1 MKIAI
6 NATFLN
12 NRPTGVGNFTIQIA
26 YGLSHIDNETL
37 VIGPYNIYGCK
48 IYRCPSSIAGSKS
61 LMNNLCRFIY
71 INSRLPYLLS
81 KYDVDV
87 LYCPIL
93 EFPFGS
99 FSSRLVVSI
108 HDLHPIYFPEQFG
121 LSSLY
126 FRCALQVLQ
135 KKRTKMVVVPSQF
148 VKGELLKFSGL
159 KESQIRVV
167 YNGYD
172 RKRYYPRDP
181 SGKRDFLRSW
191 RLGEGYIL
199 FVGSL
204 FEYKNLKT
212 LVSAF
217 MRIKGEIPYLLVV
230 IGNREVSREPLPQD
244 DRIVYLDYVDHE
256 LLPLFYSYAEVFV
269 HPALFEGFGLAVV
282 EAMAC
287 GTPVVSSRG
296 GSLPEVC
303 RDAAILFE
311 PTDIDAL
318 TDALL
323 EVLGN
328 KGLRE
333 ELVFKGLSNV
343 EDFSWEKASQY
354 IYNICHELFEG
365 QE

>member
-12 NRPTGVGNFTIQIA
+12 DRPTGVGNFTIQIA
-26 YGLSHIDNETL
+26 CGLSRINDETL
-37 VIGPYNIYGCK
+37 VVSPYNIDGCR
-48 IYRCPSSIAGSKS
+48 IYRCPSSIVGSKR
-61 LMNNLCRFIY
+61 LMNNLYRFIY
-71 INSRLPYLLS
+71 INSILPDLLS
-81 KYDVDV
+81 KYTVDV

-93 EFPFGS
+93 EFPFRP

-121 LSSLY
+121 LSALY
-126 FRCALQVLQ
+126 FKFALNILQ
-135 KKRTKMVVVPSQF
+135 KKRSKMVVVPSEF
-148 VKGELLKFSGL
+148 VKGELLKYSEL

-172 RKRYYPRDP
+172 RKRFYPRDA
-181 SGKRDFLRSW
+181 SGKRDFLSYW
-191 RLGEGYIL
+191 GLGEGYIL

-217 MRIKGEIPYLLVV
+217 REIKSEIPYLLLV
-230 IGNREVSREPLPQD
+230 IGNKEVASEPLPQD

-269 HPALFEGFGLAVV
+269 HPALFEGFGLAVL

-287 GTPVVSSRG
+287 GTPVVSSKG

-303 RDAAILFE
+303 RDSAILFE
-311 PTDIDAL
+311 PTD
-318 TDALL
+318 TDALADAL
-323 EVLGN
+323 LKVLGN
-328 KGLRE
+328 RTLRE
-333 ELVFKGLSNV
+333 QLVVKGLSNV
-343 EDFSWEKASQY
+343 EDFSWDKTSQY
-354 IYNICHELFEG
+354 IYSICKELFEG
-365 QE
+365 